1 MSDTDTTT
9 DMLTIGE
16 LASQADVTPR
26 TIRYYTSE
34 GLLPQPHVQGK
45 YTRYTADYVQRLR
58 LIARLKVAYLPLNEI
73 RDRIAALDAEGVEAM
88 LRELGD
94 LQPAAAPAPESASDY
109 IVGILEQQK
118 RSSQPPRPAPPA
130 PVAAPAAPA
139 PSAPPAGAPAPS
151 APPPAAPKQA
161 EGFLRRLIAPRPSV
175 AEEAAH
181 EHWQRIPLAP
191 GVELHIR
198 SDIQEQAQKQIQK
211 LIEHARSI
219 FRS

>member
-34 GLLPQPHVQGK
+34 GLLPPPHVQGK

-58 LIARLKVAYLPLNEI
+58 LIARLKAAYLPLNEI
-73 RDRIAALDAEGVEAM
+73 RDRIAALDTEGVEAM
-88 LRELGD
+88 LRELGEM
-94 LQPAAAPAPESASDY
+94 QPAAAPAPESASDY
-109 IVGILEQQK
+109 ITGILEQQK
-118 RSSQPPRPAPPA
+118 RSSQLPRPAPPA
-130 PVAAPAAPA
+130 PMAPPPA
-139 PSAPPAGAPAPS
+139 PAGAPAPS

-161 EGFLRRLIAPRPSV
+161 EGFLRRLIAPKPSV
-175 AEEAAH
+175 EEAAH